1 MKIVKVKPVPSF
13 CNGKRSIVEYFNL
26 TTAKDNLEDDSNEAE
41 VTFIYTL
48 FDCNKV
54 QIAQEQHVLTGADY
68 MNWDS
73 TGRHAYEIM
82 AGILELEIVNLA
94 ADFGGV

>member
-1 MKIVKVKPVPSF
+1 MKIVKVKPVTSF
-13 CNGKRSIVEYFNL
+13 CNGKRAVVEGFNL
-26 TTAKDNLEDDSNEAE
+26 RTVGDNLEDSSEEASA
-41 VTFIYTL
+41 TFVYTL
-48 FDCNKV
+48 FDGNRF
-54 QIAQEQHVLTGADY
+54 QIGEGQHTLTGADY